1 MTVTQQQLVGRWKS
15 DMDDQATRS
24 GIGAVIQEFFPDGL
38 LMYAAQQNGQT
49 AVLEMRYRLDGE
61 WLVTDQPSAPRE
73 ERARVILDTD
83 GRLVVGSG
91 AERAVFLRAP
101 GATLAER

>member
-15 DMDDQATRS
+15 DMNDEVTRS
-24 GIGAVIQEFFPDGL
+24 GVGAVIQEFFPDGL

-49 AVLEMRYRLDGE
+49 AVLELRYRLDGE

-73 ERARVILDTD
+73 DRARVALDAG
-83 GRLVVGSG
+83 GRLVIGSG
-91 AERAVFLRAP
+91 SERVVFLRAP
-101 GATLAER
+101 GATLAEL